1 MSENISSTSG
11 AIVWLNGEVVDPGQ
25 ASLRWDDHGLTVGDG
40 VFETIK
46 TVGAHP
52 FALEPHLDR
61 LQQSAAGLGMAPCPS
76 RTQVSA
82 AVHEV
87 ARRWAELAGGS
98 TVGRV
103 RVTATTGPGPA
114 GSDRGS
120 ADPTLLITASPM
132 SLSREP
138 TAVITVPWTRNE
150 RGALSGLKTTSYA
163 ENVVALARARR
174 AGASE
179 ALFANTRGELCEGT
193 GTNIF
198 VEVDGELATPPLD
211 SGCLDGVTRR
221 LLLRALRDRGDTVRE
236 LALPL
241 SVLGECS
248 EAFLVST
255 GREVQ
260 PIGVLDSRSMAP
272 TPGPLTSMAM
282 DAWDDAYP

>member
-11 AIVWLNGEVVDPGQ
+11 AIVWLNGEVVDPGR

-46 TVGAHP
+46 TVGAIRS
-52 FALEPHLDR
+52 LEPHLDR

-98 TVGRV
+98 AVGRV

-138 TAVITVPWTRNE
+138 TAVITVHGPATSAE
-150 RGALSGLKTTSYA
+150 RC
-163 ENVVALARARR
+163 RA
-174 AGASE
+174 
-179 ALFANTRGELCEGT
+179 
-193 GTNIF
+193 
-198 VEVDGELATPPLD
+198 
-211 SGCLDGVTRR
+211 
-221 LLLRALRDRGDTVRE
+221 
-236 LALPL
+236 
-241 SVLGECS
+241 
-248 EAFLVST
+248 
-255 GREVQ
+255 
-260 PIGVLDSRSMAP
+260 
-272 TPGPLTSMAM
+272 
-282 DAWDDAYP
+282 